1 MLNKTYFPLYW
12 VKSEKMYKD
21 IGKKNRQ
28 LRKAYV
34 KYLTFL

>member
-1 MLNKTYFPLYW
+1 MLNKTYFPLY
-12 VKSEKMYKD
+12 KANSEKRYKD
-21 IGKKNRQ
+21 MEKKNRQ